1 MSKVANFFK
10 PHGITPKE
18 KNQTTL
24 QSVQSAQYFGS
35 QKTIDQSLTSSGTL
49 KADIIWVL
57 KSVVSGFSYRSCH
70 ELTEVFSIMFSD
82 SDIPKG
88 GQLTKT
94 KAMYVMYITT
104 YGTAPHFK
112 YMVKEEISKSDVM
125 TFSFEGSL
133 S

>member
-1 MSKVANFFK
+1 
-10 PHGITPKE
+10 
-18 KNQTTL
+18 
-24 QSVQSAQYFGS
+24 
-35 QKTIDQSLTSSGTL
+35 
-49 KADIIWVL
+49 
-57 KSVVSGFSYRSCH
+57 
-70 ELTEVFSIMFSD
+70 MFSD

-125 TFSFEGSL
+125 TFSFDESLNRIRQNCEMDVIVHYSSEKKQKVKVKILGSSFFGHAKHQNIL
-133 S
+133 NSLII